1 MQTSR
6 PALVVSIHDVSPLT
20 EERVKTMLGDL
31 ENIGVGKISL
41 LVVPNHH
48 HRAPI
53 LENAGFCRW
62 LAEITPSPHEAV
74 VHGYY
79 HLRPRQSGGGWWSS
93 LVTEKYTAGEGEFYD
108 LSRAL
113 AAERLETAKR
123 EFREAGLQ
131 ACGFIAPAWL
141 LGAEAEEAVRAT
153 GFEYTTRLGTF
164 KDLGTG
170 RETESQS
177 LVWSVRTGWRRVLSL
192 GWNGLL
198 FRRLTE
204 SPLMRVGLH
213 PPDWDHP
220 AIRRQILELI
230 RTALAGREAM
240 TYEGWLKRER
250 SLA

>member
-20 EERVKTMLGDL
+20 QERVSTMLADL
-31 ENIGVGKISL
+31 EGAGVEKTSL

-53 LENAGFCRW
+53 LENGGFCQW
-62 LAEITPSPHEAV
+62 LAEITPRRHEAV

-79 HLRPRQSGGGWWSS
+79 HLRPQQSGGGWWSS

-108 LSRAL
+108 LSRIV
-113 AAERLETAKR
+113 AAERLEAAKR
-123 EFREAGLQ
+123 EFETAGLQ

-141 LGAEAEEAVRAT
+141 LGAEAEEAVRTA

-164 KDLGTG
+164 KDLRTG
-170 RETESQS
+170 RETASQS
-177 LVWSVRTGWRRVLSL
+177 LVWSVRAGWRRVLSL
-192 GWNGLL
+192 GWNGWLH
-198 FRRLTE
+198 RRLANA
-204 SPLMRVGLH
+204 SLMRVGLH

-220 AIRRQILELI
+220 AIRKQILELI

-240 TYEGWLKRER
+240 TYEGWLQRER
-250 SLA
+250 TLA